1 MSKRTQYV
9 KLSLTDA
16 EYDAL
21 ESFSEEVNKP
31 VAYCIRMMIERIA
44 EISDVFTKLKDG
56 WDSMEFEDQQKLY
69 EQFRDS
75 ELDIKDKLKFYQFID
90 DMKHIS
96 KFSSDWKE
104 ASAKQIF

>member
-21 ESFSEEVNKP
+21 EKFSEEVNKP

-44 EISDVFTKLKDG
+44 EISEFIYGLKEVHSSMPIEDRKKLSDT
-56 WDSMEFEDQQKLY
+56 L
-69 EQFRDS
+69 S
-75 ELDIKDKLKFYQFID
+75 ELDIKDQLKFYKFID

-96 KFSSDWKE
+96 QFSSAWKE
-104 ASAKQIF
+104 ASPKQIF